1 MPVALIVIFIIGN
14 ISVALV
20 QALVVAPGEISKES
34 KYLKRNIQYT
44 QKAYALDKVQTKQF
58 SASSKLT
65 SDDIK
70 NNQSTIKNIRINDFE
85 TAQTFYNQTQAIRQ
99 YYTFPDVN
107 VDRYNIGGKYTQTFI
122 ASREIDESKITDTWV
137 NKNLKYTHGYGATLS
152 RVDKVTDNGQ
162 PDLLLKNIPPETDEK
177 EIKIKRPEIYFG
189 KKTNEYSLVN
199 TLEEEFDYPDG
210 DKNK

>member
-1 MPVALIVIFIIGN
+1 MIFIVGN
-14 ISVALV
+14 VSAALV

-65 SDDIK
+65 SNDIK

-99 YYTFPDVN
+99 YYTSAH
-107 VDRYNIGGKYTQTFI
+107 R
-122 ASREIDESKITDTWV
+122 AR
-137 NKNLKYTHGYGATLS
+137 
-152 RVDKVTDNGQ
+152 
-162 PDLLLKNIPPETDEK
+162 
-177 EIKIKRPEIYFG
+177 RP
-189 KKTNEYSLVN
+189 
-199 TLEEEFDYPDG
+199 
-210 DKNK
+210 